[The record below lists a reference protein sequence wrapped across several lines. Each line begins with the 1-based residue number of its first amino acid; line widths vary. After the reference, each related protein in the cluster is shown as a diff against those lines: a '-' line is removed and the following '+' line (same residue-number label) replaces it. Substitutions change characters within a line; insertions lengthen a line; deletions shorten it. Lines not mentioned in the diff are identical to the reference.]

1 MGYSVVHLVVL
12 LLMVLPRDVA
22 EELKQLSCD
31 VGGESKQM
39 TCEVADELK
48 QQKPLVEADV

>member
-1 MGYSVVHLVVL
+1 
-12 LLMVLPRDVA
+12 MVLPRDVA

>member
-1 MGYSVVHLVVL
+1 MGYLVVRLVVL
-12 LLMVLPRDVA
+12 LLMFLPRDVA

-39 TCEVADELK
+39 TCEIADELK
-48 QQKPLVEADV
+48 QKKPLVEAVV